1 MCLANLS
8 GVREVITAAATAEV
22 DEDHPAICGS
32 VVVHCV
38 HAGEPLRLAMRMP
51 DALLLLNAL
60 RTIEA
65 EFDLEDWAER
75 IGCSLNATD
84 AVNHEVIEYEAIEEE
99 PEPVALNS

>member
-8 GVREVITAAATAEV
+8 GVREVVTAAATAEV
-22 DEDHPAICGS
+22 TEDRPAICGT

-60 RTIEA
+60 RVIEA
-65 EFDLEDWAER
+65 EFDLEEWSER
-75 IGCSLNATD
+75 VGCSLNATD
-84 AVNHEVIEYEAIEEE
+84 ELNEVLRRDDDEREAREER
-99 PEPVALNS
+99 